1 MTRITF
7 STSVLVLWM
16 ASTLGAE
23 TGAPR
28 PWKKRWLVSSAALVA
43 VNILDVHSSRGL
55 REANPLLSDASGR
68 FATRRAVLLK
78 GAITGGFLAFQCGLM
93 RAHPEK
99 DYYRVF
105 TVANAMASG
114 SLGAVVAHNY
124 ALPAAPSR
132 AVPAHLAPAL
142 D

>member
-7 STSVLVLWM
+7 NTSLLFILVV

-23 TGAPR
+23 TPR

-43 VNILDVHSSRGL
+43 VNLLDVHSSRGL
-55 REANPLLSDASGR
+55 GEGNPLLRDASGR

-78 GAITGGFLAFQCGLM
+78 GAITGGFLAFQYGLM

-99 DYYRVF
+99 NYYRVF
-105 TVANAMASG
+105 TVANTLATG

-124 ALPAAPSR
+124 ALPERPSR
-132 AVPAHLAPAL
+132 TVPAHLAPAP
-142 D
+142 